1 MNYKNNIHDVVSTL
15 DTLASKDK
23 IKSVILALKVSTRH
37 DILTFVL
44 PDADE
49 HDMHKLQSW
58 YPTKTEKSMDD
69 LTDLIKEEIQAGN
82 YNSDTIQNLAR
93 MLSDNLSEYD
103 RETIA
108 TILSSG
114 N

>member
-1 MNYKNNIHDVVSTL
+1 MNYKNSIKDVVSKVGTKK
-15 DTLASKDK
+15 TK
-23 IKSVILALKVSTRH
+23 KSRA
-37 DILTFVL
+37 
-44 PDADE
+44 
-49 HDMHKLQSW
+49 
-58 YPTKTEKSMDD
+58 Y

>member
-1 MNYKNNIHDVVSTL
+1 MNYENNVNDIVSTL
-15 DTLASKDK
+15 DTLAREDK
-23 IKSVILALKVSTRH
+23 IEDVILALKVSTRH

-44 PDADE
+44 YDADE
-49 HDMHKLQSW
+49 HDMHRLQAW
-58 YPTKTEKSMDD
+58 YPTKIKSLAD
-69 LTDLIKEEIQAGN
+69 LTNLIKEEIQEGN
-82 YNSDTIQNLAR
+82 HTSDTIQNLAR